1 MSYSSYAH
9 AATAYREREVLTASP
24 ARLVVMVYDH
34 VIANLHRARVAR
46 DANKVDVRVEAI
58 SKAREGITELLVTLD
73 IERGGALATQLQ
85 SLYTYMLTELVDGA
99 RLEGVRLERI
109 TKMVS
114 ELRDAFSTIA
124 TGAAQV
130 PAA

>member
-34 VIANLHRARVAR
+34 VIANLHRARV
-46 DANKVDVRVEAI
+46 ANKVDVRVEAI